1 MPSPFVSD
9 RPTVPAVI
17 VLFASVDT
25 PVFTTTPVPKA
36 LRLAKAPVKPIT

>member
-9 RPTVPAVI
+9 RPTVPAVM

-25 PVFTTTPVPKA
+25 PVFATIPAPKA
-36 LRLAKAPVKPIT
+36 LRLAKAPVTPIT